1 MAKNNVTPRPV
12 APQNPFDQSGKHTGG
27 QISPV
32 RDQLPPPPPK
42 ES

>member
-1 MAKNNVTPRPV
+1 MAKNIVIPRPV
-12 APQNPFDQSGKHTGG
+12 VRPTPFGGGEVKGG

-32 RDQLPPPPPK
+32 RNQIPPPPPK